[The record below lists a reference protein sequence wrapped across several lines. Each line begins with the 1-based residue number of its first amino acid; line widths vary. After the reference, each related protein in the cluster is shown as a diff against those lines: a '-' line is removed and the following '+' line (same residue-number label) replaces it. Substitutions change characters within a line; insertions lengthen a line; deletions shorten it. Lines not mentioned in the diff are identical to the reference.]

1 MCMCVCR
8 QEEAKLIAR
17 ELREEYT
24 FSLDQ
29 LLELTGLSCAVAI
42 TKVRTASACDV
53 TNRHSSRGYTVLCFH
68 TVAKNLT

>member
-1 MCMCVCR
+1 MCVYR

-53 TNRHSSRGYTVLCFH
+53 TNCHSSRGCVVLCFH
-68 TVAKNLT
+68 TVAKDLT

>member
-1 MCMCVCR
+1 MYVCVCVCR

-42 TKVRTASACDV
+42 SKVRVTSPTATLPVDA
-53 TNRHSSRGYTVLCFH
+53 LCYGFRLLLL
-68 TVAKNLT
+68 KI